1 MTATEAPALEAGH
14 HQRIVDLLGK
24 ELGTGL
30 VGSALERGD
39 LWVRVDR
46 SAWHRALEVCKR
58 QLGLTFFSFLS
69 GIDWAPA
76 PGLSGERTFTGEEPA
91 EDEQEGVGEVEEVA
105 EIRTGLAG
113 GDTRFQ
119 VFARLQDVHRH
130 VGVTL
135 KADLDE
141 ADPRV
146 DTVSD
151 LFRGADWHEREAW
164 EMFGFTFDGH
174 PGLRHLYLPGEFE
187 GHPLRKD
194 FPLLA
199 REVKPWPGLVN
210 VEQIPDH
217 LDPKKQA
224 AAEEAA
230 SAANEAATPEA
241 AAPPEAPAPPTE
253 GGTG

>member
-1 MTATEAPALEAGH
+1 MSTTEAPVLEAGH
-14 HQRIVDLLGK
+14 HQRILDGLRKALGDALLGS
-24 ELGTGL
+24 
-30 VGSALERGD
+30 VLERGD
-39 LWVRVDR
+39 LWVRVER
-46 SAWHRALEVCKR
+46 AAWHRALEIGKR

-76 PGLSGERTFTGEEPA
+76 PGLSGERTFRGEEPA
-91 EDEQEGVGEVEEVA
+91 DDEDAAAEPAEV
-105 EIRTGLAG
+105 RSGLAG

-119 VFARLQDVHRH
+119 VFARLYDVHRH
-130 VGVTL
+130 VGITL

-146 DTVSD
+146 ATVTD

-230 SAANEAATPEA
+230 SGEATD
-241 AAPPEAPAPPTE
+241 TE